1 MAVKT
6 IKKKTIFCNQRTS
19 ELKAL
24 CTSQQ
29 PVLSQQFESFTR
41 VQCLWTG
48 VRVERGGG
56 GISPKCP
63 PLVDSLT
70 PFPPS
75 PSWRCAATSEGMG
88 TARKEK
94 HAGTTSPLC
103 LAFPVCPPH
112 VISCFKCVAFGPIR
126 LRPEFCCPSW
136 LVTYRTVKF
145 SSSTCPAFPTSPT
158 APLTNSW

>member
-6 IKKKTIFCNQRTS
+6 ILKKTIFCNQRTS

-75 PSWRCAATSEGMG
+75 PSSRSLALCSDERGNGNGQKRKTCWNNFAALP
-88 TARKEK
+88 R
-94 HAGTTSPLC
+94 
-103 LAFPVCPPH
+103 
-112 VISCFKCVAFGPIR
+112 ISCLPSPCHFLLQVR
-126 LRPEFCCPSW
+126 SLRTNQASAR
-136 LVTYRTVKF
+136 V
-145 SSSTCPAFPTSPT
+145 
-158 APLTNSW
+158 PLSFMACYIPYC